1 MIIDSTPSTM
11 PTPTTTLPPAS
22 NYPDAANGQGRTKH
36 HPETASRSP
45 EWRLWLPC
53 LPVACCHP
61 QSDPPTIGAAHCA
74 GAAARALPGMWRL
87 PGQAG
92 RAWGTRSWWTS
103 PPWSALASPVG
114 AAQRWQRSEG
124 AAGGRGGRFGH
135 LLPLRGVCALAPT
148 SDVALL
154 GCWRNGCVNKGC
166 WWSMRLTPTLAHP
179 LAQPRSR
186 SHMLL
191 VVAQSCCLTA
201 AARAEGSMVPHG
213 CPSTLP
219 AASRRISVT
228 NRASKSRRMST

>member
-1 MIIDSTPSTM
+1 MGPLRIGVLSSQRQPAA
-11 PTPTTTLPPAS
+11 TTRRGGDQNPPRAR
-22 NYPDAANGQGRTKH
+22 AF
-36 HPETASRSP
+36 SP
-45 EWRLWLPC
+45 PWWLWP
-53 LPVACCHP
+53 PRVPAACCHP

-124 AAGGRGGRFGH
+124 AVGGRGGRFGH

-191 VVAQSCCLTA
+191 VVAQSYCPTA
-201 AARAEGSMVPHG
+201 AA
-213 CPSTLP
+213 
-219 AASRRISVT
+219 
-228 NRASKSRRMST
+228 